1 MPNRDQ
7 IRYIGRTILDVP
19 EVLRTIKGS
28 REFNLKH
35 RALNGD
41 FRDIAT
47 KAGMLYEI
55 DAFEIDLHAVHDVT
69 FLPIGRLFVYFVVD
83 VYSRAITGVYVT
95 CDDPDYRQFVMALHF
110 AFMPKPELGKLIGI
124 EISADE
130 WPMHGRA
137 VAILGDGGEGAK
149 IASGILPELGSVDI
163 ATAPPCRGDLKG
175 QVEQTGDLADVGL
188 IRLYPGMTK
197 GPRQRCT
204 EDPAKNAKITVLK
217 LTQRLTE
224 WSYKVH
230 NNRDLTESFIDPELF
245 GRGVPNTP
253 NGRWKDSIRIF
264 GPLDRYDSD
273 TYLPRMHQRNQAKVT
288 RWGLQLGDIYFDRPK
303 DPIFTQLK
311 EGATT
316 FGQERYLAV
325 HFDRLLTKQI
335 YLVPKDPS
343 LAPITV
349 PLAHVS
355 REWTGYTFKEVEDT
369 IAAAIILGNE
379 SKNLHHGYKIDHSLK
394 VDADV
399 VEATE
404 KIVAKYGSML
414 KRNKVS
420 AAIGKDLPR
429 EEQLRLQI
437 EAESKSAPIPGPQAE
452 PSDNIAEA
460 PTQQKPADANKPKT
474 REATPPSPPPSKPIK
489 LRPDYI

>member
-1 MPNRDQ
+1 MAAAMVSSTSLKVYP
-7 IRYIGRTILDVP
+7 VH
-19 EVLRTIKGS
+19 S
-28 REFNLKH
+28 RETWA
-35 RALNGD
+35 RG
-41 FRDIAT
+41 T
-47 KAGMLYEI
+47 
-55 DAFEIDLHAVHDVT
+55 
-69 FLPIGRLFVYFVVD
+69 
-83 VYSRAITGVYVT
+83 
-95 CDDPDYRQFVMALHF
+95 VM
-110 AFMPKPELGKLIGI
+110 
-124 EISADE
+124 
-130 WPMHGRA
+130 
-137 VAILGDGGEGAK
+137 GAR
-149 IASGILPELGSVDI
+149 LGS
-163 ATAPPCRGDLKG
+163 
-175 QVEQTGDLADVGL
+175 
-188 IRLYPGMTK
+188 
-197 GPRQRCT
+197 
-204 EDPAKNAKITVLK
+204 
-217 LTQRLTE
+217 
-224 WSYKVH
+224 
-230 NNRDLTESFIDPELF
+230 
-245 GRGVPNTP
+245 
-253 NGRWKDSIRIF
+253 
-264 GPLDRYDSD
+264 
-273 TYLPRMHQRNQAKVT
+273 
-288 RWGLQLGDIYFDRPK
+288 
-303 DPIFTQLK
+303 
-311 EGATT
+311 
-316 FGQERYLAV
+316 
-325 HFDRLLTKQI
+325 
-335 YLVPKDPS
+335 
-343 LAPITV
+343 ITV